1 MSGFVQFGEWD
12 TYRFLYKL
20 LPFVVEIT
28 ARMEVFTTK
37 IIYTT
42 CHLLPSNLLEK
53 KPLRNPNPKIFS
65 SIEDTQ
71 KPAAPSRVLTP
82 RG

>member
-1 MSGFVQFGEWD
+1 MSGFVQFGERD

-53 KPLRNPNPKIFS
+53 K
-65 SIEDTQ
+65 T
-71 KPAAPSRVLTP
+71 LT
-82 RG
+82 